1 MKKKI
6 TLETDSPEVLELAIL
21 RGIKY
26 EEELCQMAQRRED
39 VPGMAK
45 DCEKHI
51 HVLRKS
57 LEAIREAL

>member
-21 RGIKY
+21 RGIKC
-26 EEELCQMAQRRED
+26 EEELRQMAQRRED
-39 VPGMAK
+39 VPEMAE

-51 HVLRKS
+51 QVLRKS
-57 LEAIREAL
+57 LETIREAL